1 MGERALDRDLHQRQ
15 GGEAVSLEQSM
26 NTLAAAINRLVEA
39 IGGGQAASDVL
50 PSTSATSAAPGAPA
64 EMVII
69 NMDDAG
75 VPSKFKLRCS
85 ICGELGRNSRTCQPT
100 PDGSGSYH
108 WKVTEE

>member
-1 MGERALDRDLHQRQ
+1 M
-15 GGEAVSLEQSM
+15 SLESSIHQ
-26 NTLAAAINRLVEA
+26 LVAAITKLTNA
-39 IGGGQAASDVL
+39 ISGPAAVQDL
-50 PSTSATSAAPGAPA
+50 YTSPPCDDD
-64 EMVII
+64 EPKDMVII

-108 WKVTEE
+108 WKVTQE

>member
-1 MGERALDRDLHQRQ
+1 M
-15 GGEAVSLEQSM
+15 SLESSIHQ
-26 NTLAAAINRLVEA
+26 LVAAITKLTNV
-39 IGGGQAASDVL
+39 ISGPAAEIH
-50 PSTSATSAAPGAPA
+50 TSPPCEGVGEVKSFPLATPMTETPTR

-108 WKVTEE
+108 WKVTQE

>member
-1 MGERALDRDLHQRQ
+1 M
-15 GGEAVSLEQSM
+15 SLESSIHQ
-26 NTLAAAINRLVEA
+26 LVAAITKLTEA
-39 IGGGQAASDVL
+39 ISGPPAAQID
-50 PSTSATSAAPGAPA
+50 TSPA
-64 EMVII
+64 CDDDEPREMFII

>member
-1 MGERALDRDLHQRQ
+1 MSLESSIHHLTAAIRAL
-15 GGEAVSLEQSM
+15 
-26 NTLAAAINRLVEA
+26 TEA
-39 IGGGQAASDVL
+39 IAGPAVAQDPIEPLWMVNDTVHASPPCDDDD
-50 PSTSATSAAPGAPA
+50 A
-64 EMVII
+64 MVII

-108 WKVTEE
+108 WKVTQE

>member
-1 MGERALDRDLHQRQ
+1 M
-15 GGEAVSLEQSM
+15 SLESSIQQ
-26 NTLAAAINRLVEA
+26 LVAAITQLTEA
-39 IGGGQAASDVL
+39 IGG
-50 PSTSATSAAPGAPA
+50 AAPVVDTPPSCDDEGDF
-64 EMVII
+64 VII

-108 WKVTEE
+108 WKVTQE

>member
-1 MGERALDRDLHQRQ
+1 M
-15 GGEAVSLEQSM
+15 SLESSIHQLVAAI
-26 NTLAAAINRLVEA
+26 TKLTETIGGPAAAQIH
-39 IGGGQAASDVL
+39 
-50 PSTSATSAAPGAPA
+50 TSPPCD
-64 EMVII
+64 EPRDMVII

>member
-1 MGERALDRDLHQRQ
+1 MDSHLHQRQ
-15 GGEAVSLEQSM
+15 GGGAVSLEQSM
-26 NTLAAAINRLVEA
+26 NTLAAAINRLVEV
-39 IGGGQAASDVL
+39 IGGGQVVEEVL
-50 PSTSATSAAPGAPA
+50 PTVSATSAALAAPV
-64 EMVII
+64 EQVII

-75 VPSKFKLRCS
+75 IPSKFKLRCS

>member
-1 MGERALDRDLHQRQ
+1 M
-15 GGEAVSLEQSM
+15 SLESSIHQ
-26 NTLAAAINRLVEA
+26 LVAAITKLTEA
-39 IGGGQAASDVL
+39 IGGPASAQVYTS
-50 PSTSATSAAPGAPA
+50 PSSVDDEPRD
-64 EMVII
+64 MVVI

-108 WKVTEE
+108 WKVTQE